1 MGHDLIHVVDTRG
14 EVVVLAERL
23 DLPLRVAQDV
33 LFVALG
39 MLVAKLTLH
48 DIREGVWQLRLASED
63 APDEGWPGNADAFN
77 APEARCTIKAVLD
90 ERLKVELQVQPDAFE
105 DHSRWYP
112 AMHVLPLNVIF
123 AVCILG
129 TSVED

>member
-14 EVVVLAERL
+14 EVVVLAEWL

-48 DIREGVWQLRLASED
+48 DIREGVWQL
-63 APDEGWPGNADAFN
+63 
-77 APEARCTIKAVLD
+77 
-90 ERLKVELQVQPDAFE
+90 
-105 DHSRWYP
+105 
-112 AMHVLPLNVIF
+112 
-123 AVCILG
+123 
-129 TSVED
+129 